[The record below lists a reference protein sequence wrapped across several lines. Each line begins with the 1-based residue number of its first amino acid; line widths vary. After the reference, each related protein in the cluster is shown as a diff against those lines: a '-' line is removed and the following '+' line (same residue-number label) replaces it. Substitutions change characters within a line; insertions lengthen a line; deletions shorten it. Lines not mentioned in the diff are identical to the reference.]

1 MKFTYKII
9 VFCLSIVMLNACSED
24 FIEVIPKGKLIAE
37 YTEDYDKMF
46 FNLTLINLGNTE
58 GQVPLGDE
66 VVAIN
71 PYFEGSG
78 LLTQR
83 LFRWEGDLYEE
94 DQNAA
99 ELEVLME
106 QIYIYNKIINEVPTS
121 KGGSESQKMALKAE
135 ALAGRAWSYFLL
147 INYYGLPYNASTSS
161 TDLGFPII
169 EEADLVR
176 TDFKRATVKEV
187 YDFIVNDLITA
198 IPNLSKN
205 TYHRMRIS
213 QDGAK
218 ALLGKVY
225 VFMHKFNEASPLLQE
240 ALTQVKTG
248 SLGGIEVGLYNYN
261 DEYTA
266 PLSVDDIEN
275 MYAKQI
281 ANNWADSSSELVLSE
296 EAVALYSSTDL
307 RVDELYTTT
316 PRGNSVSYPNGF
328 LRRSIGSSQS
338 QIGIRVP
345 ELYLLNAEVKCRLND
360 LPGAVQDL
368 EELRAHRMSDNSE
381 VSTSIATNQEAL
393 LEFIFEERIRE
404 FALMGY
410 RWFDMRRL
418 TVDPLIQ
425 KDINSFN
432 NHKVYDFEDGS
443 ELEAFTLTQ
452 NRLVFKFPQTIMEQ
466 NPNLENNP

>member
-1 MKFTYKII
+1 
-9 VFCLSIVMLNACSED
+9 MLNACSDD

-46 FNLTLINLGNTE
+46 FNLTFINLSNTE

-71 PYFEGSG
+71 PYFEGAG

-106 QIYIYNKIINEVPTS
+106 QIYIYNKIINEVPSS
-121 KGGSESQKMALKAE
+121 KDGSESQKMALQAE
-135 ALAGRAWSYFLL
+135 ALAGRAWCYFLL
-147 INYYGLPYNASTSS
+147 INYYGLPYNSSTSS

-169 EEADLVR
+169 EEADLVK

-187 YDFIVNDLITA
+187 YDFIVNDLIKA
-198 IPNLSKN
+198 IPNLPKN

-225 VFMHKFNEASPLLQE
+225 VFMHKFNEAGPLLNE
-240 ALTQVKTG
+240 ALAQVKTG
-248 SLGGIEVGLYNYN
+248 SLGNIEVGLYDYN
-261 DEYTA
+261 DGYTT
-266 PLSVDDIEN
+266 PLAVDDIEN

-281 ANNWADSSSELVLSE
+281 SDNWADSSNELVLS
-296 EAVALYSSTDL
+296 ADAASLYSSSDL

-328 LRRSIGSSQS
+328 LRKSIGSSQT
-338 QIGIRVP
+338 QIGVRVS
-345 ELYLLNAEVKCRLND
+345 ELYLLNAEVKCRLNNLPAAVDD
-360 LPGAVQDL
+360 LV
-368 EELRAHRMSDNSE
+368 EFREHRLSDDAE
-381 VSTSIATNQEAL
+381 VPTNIATNQEAL

-404 FALMGY
+404 FALLGY

-425 KDINSFN
+425 KDISSFN
-432 NHKVYDFEDGS
+432 NHKVYDFTDGS
-443 ELEAFTLTQ
+443 ELETFTLTQ